1 MKKKHDYKNILLLI
15 SGAIII
21 YLLKNKQTA
30 SKKVELKND
39 ARLLVGNGDQYK
51 ATFYSNLPFTADL
64 IKQNNAHNYSV
75 KLQGNIADDFVKISG
90 VPLVY

>member
-1 MKKKHDYKNILLLI
+1 MGKNILLLI

-30 SKKVELKND
+30 GKKVQLKND

-64 IKQNNAHNYSV
+64 IKQNNSHNYSV
-75 KLQGNIADDFVKISG
+75 KLQGNIADDYVKISG

>member
-1 MKKKHDYKNILLLI
+1 MGKNILLLI

-30 SKKVELKND
+30 GKKVQLKND

-64 IKQNNAHNYSV
+64 IKLNNSHNYSV
-75 KLQGNIADDFVKISG
+75 KLQGNIADDYVKISG

>member
-1 MKKKHDYKNILLLI
+1 MGKNILLLI

-30 SKKVELKND
+30 GKKVILKND

-51 ATFYSNLPFTADL
+51 ATIYSNLPLKADL
-64 IKQNNAHNYSV
+64 IKQVNKYTYAVN
-75 KLQGNIADDFVKISG
+75 LQGNITDDYVKISG

>member
-1 MKKKHDYKNILLLI
+1 MGKNILLLI

-39 ARLLVGNGDQYK
+39 ARLLVGNGDQFK

-64 IKQNNAHNYSV
+64 IKQNNSHNYAV
-75 KLQGNIADDFVKISG
+75 KLQGNIADDYVKING

>member
-1 MKKKHDYKNILLLI
+1 MLKNILLI
-15 SGAIII
+15 VSGGIII

-30 SKKVELKND
+30 NKKVQLKND

>member
-1 MKKKHDYKNILLLI
+1 MGKNILLLI

-21 YLLKNKQTA
+21 YLLKNKQTTN
-30 SKKVELKND
+30 KKVELKND

-90 VPLVY
+90 IPLVY